1 MPVIAIFFPLEVAV
15 AITGLVHL
23 ANNVFKLVLLGRSAD
38 YTVLL
43 RFGVPAVL
51 SAWLGATV
59 LVSLSAIDLS
69 FEYSLFGSVLTT
81 TVINLV
87 VGGLI
92 LVFVAVELLPL
103 LSRLTFS
110 SKYLSLGGAVSGF
123 FGGLSGHQGAF
134 RSMFL
139 LRLNLSKEAFIAT
152 GVSIAVLVDMT
163 RLAVYGSDLLSERN
177 AVDWGLVAAASVSAF
192 IGAFFG
198 ARLMGKVTLRSVQVL
213 VSCMLVL
220 IAFALMLGFI

>member
-1 MPVIAIFFPLEVAV
+1 M
-15 AITGLVHL
+15 
-23 ANNVFKLVLLGRSAD
+23 
-38 YTVLL
+38 
-43 RFGVPAVL
+43 
-51 SAWLGATV
+51 
-59 LVSLSAIDLS
+59 
-69 FEYSLFGSVLTT
+69 
-81 TVINLV
+81 
-87 VGGLI
+87 
-92 LVFVAVELLPL
+92 
-103 LSRLTFS
+103 
-110 SKYLSLGGAVSGF
+110 SGF